1 MTAWVGAVTEYV
13 HGIMGAAIPL
23 LHAYRL
29 PAGSPY
35 AAAFASDAV
44 PAGADRAAV
53 MVWLRRLARIRA
65 NASALH
71 DVLLAAEAL
80 QSAPLA
86 ITVAQLPAN
95 PGARW
100 AALSFPEAKPAKAR
114 LSLVLSTPAPI
125 DPAAAF
131 CGFVCDTW
139 TEQLPGVTAVA
150 SGERGYEA
158 SEVTGMAFKV
168 DTPDA
173 TAPQAVLLAIAPDPA
188 QGWSLDVL
196 FDTVKETLELAK
208 IRTVD
213 LGDLLRLGRVLP
225 AIHTSSTVDRTLS
238 DAAAQ
243 QVAGG
248 NN

>member
-1 MTAWVGAVTEYV
+1 
-13 HGIMGAAIPL
+13 
-23 LHAYRL
+23 
-29 PAGSPY
+29 
-35 AAAFASDAV
+35 
-44 PAGADRAAV
+44 
-53 MVWLRRLARIRA
+53 MVWLRRLSRIRG
-65 NASALH
+65 NAAALH

-80 QSAPLA
+80 QSAPVAL
-86 ITVAQLPAN
+86 TVAQLPAKA
-95 PGARW
+95 GTRW
-100 AALSFPEAKPAKAR
+100 AALPFPDAAPPAAR
-114 LSLVLSTPAPI
+114 LSVVFSTPAPI

-139 TEQLPGVTAVA
+139 TEHLPGVTAVA
-150 SGERGYEA
+150 SGERPGLPNTRGYEA

-173 TAPQAVLLAIAPDPA
+173 AAPQAVLLAVAPDPA

-225 AIHTSSTVDRTLS
+225 AIHSSELVDQTLK
-238 DAAAQ
+238 DAAEQ
-243 QVAGG
+243 KLAGG
-248 NN
+248 IN